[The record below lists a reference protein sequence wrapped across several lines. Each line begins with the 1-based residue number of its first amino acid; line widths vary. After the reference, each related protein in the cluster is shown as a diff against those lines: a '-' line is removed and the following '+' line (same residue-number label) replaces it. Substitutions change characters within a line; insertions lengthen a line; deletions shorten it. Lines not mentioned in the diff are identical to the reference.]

1 MSETDGTRLENQP
14 RARNQ
19 EDPDFPIVSRLTAA
33 LQTSGALKGKT
44 IAWHCHLTLLT
55 ELAARAVVEA
65 GARLVLSECNPATT
79 QVEAV
84 ENLEKMGRVFLG
96 QDSAVQALASKPDI
110 LADTGFVLIPTYLSS
125 LPPETGADIM
135 GASEI
140 TTSGISKLR
149 AYRGSFAF
157 PVFNINDGQIKSLI
171 ENFHG
176 VGDGLLEALKLH
188 DALVP
193 QTRVAVVGYGKVGA
207 GCAHYLKANGARV
220 AVVEIDPVA
229 GLLAHFDGYE
239 LATLE
244 QALASSHILV
254 TATGTAGL
262 LGKEHFLQAADGL
275 LIANVGHLNSEV
287 SPQVL
292 ESICEHKVEKSNGL
306 TEYHLKVPSPTGEQ
320 CGSRRLA
327 LLTGGNPCNV
337 ALLTG
342 SDAPTMLH
350 LTTEILTWD
359 YIASQC
365 RPEKEKRLPSGIAG
379 ERSLPPDVET
389 LAARI
394 ALDALGYQFYA

>member
-1 MSETDGTRLENQP
+1 MNETDGTRLENP
-14 RARNQ
+14 ARPRNQ

-33 LQTSGALKGKT
+33 LQASGSLKGKT

-55 ELAARAVVEA
+55 ELAARAVVAA
-65 GARLVLSECNPATT
+65 GAELVLSECNPATT
-79 QVEAV
+79 QMEAV
-84 ENLEKMGRVFLG
+84 ENLQKMGQVFLG
-96 QDSAVQALASKPDI
+96 ENSAVQALASKPDI

-125 LPPETGADIM
+125 LPHEACPDIM

-149 AYRGSFAF
+149 TCSRSFGF

-188 DALVP
+188 DALAP
-193 QTRVAVVGYGKVGA
+193 QTQVAVVGYGKVGA
-207 GCAHYLKANGARV
+207 GCAHYLKASGARV

-229 GLLAHFDGYE
+229 SLLAHFDGYG
-239 LATLE
+239 LKTLE
-244 QALASSHILV
+244 QALESSRILV
-254 TATGTAGL
+254 TATGKAGL
-262 LGKEHFLQAADGL
+262 LDREHFLMAADKL
-275 LIANVGHLNSEV
+275 LIANVGHLSSEV

-292 ESICEHKVEKSNGL
+292 ESLCERKVEKSNGL
-306 TEYHLKVPSPTGEQ
+306 TEYHLKVPKPAGEKP
-320 CGSRRLA
+320 GSRRIS

-350 LTTEILTWD
+350 MTTEILTWD
-359 YIASQC
+359 YIASHC
-365 RPEKEKRLPSGIAG
+365 RPGKEERLPSGITG